1 MAKSYF
7 ALHTLPETVSRNSKL
22 LYVIDTINGREQKLE
37 EENTTPYGTGWEELI
52 RRGTQEWEGIGEPF
66 YDFYDE
72 DKIVVI
78 TYAKFG
84 VLAER
89 YPDFGYQFEV
99 IVCDELHSGVE
110 MINFQ
115 KNPNRKNLA
124 RSAINRL
131 KEIVTRSQT
140 TKVIA
145 LTATPT
151 KAINAFRGILT
162 TSMLMK
168 M

>member
-1 MAKSYF
+1 MKNKKYLTEAVHVEDIKTGVMNVIQAPCGSGKSYF

-22 LYVIDTINGREQKLE
+22 LYVIDTINGREQKLK

-89 YPDFGYQFEV
+89 YPDFH
-99 IVCDELHSGVE
+99 CL
-110 MINFQ
+110 
-115 KNPNRKNLA
+115 R
-124 RSAINRL
+124 R
-131 KEIVTRSQT
+131 
-140 TKVIA
+140 
-145 LTATPT
+145 
-151 KAINAFRGILT
+151 
-162 TSMLMK
+162 TS
-168 M
+168 